1 MKYVLKK
8 TGTLIITLLIVSFL
22 SFLAFS
28 VIPGDAALSKLGTEA
43 TREQVEAL
51 QKEMGLDEPV
61 LVRYGKWLGNFLTGD
76 MGKSFSYSMPVKELI
91 RDKVPVTAALT
102 ILSFLLILLLSVP
115 LGIFTAQHEG
125 KILDKILVVLNQI
138 VMSVPGFF
146 IGILLTYVFGLV
158 LKWFTPGAY
167 VSVSED
173 FTGFL
178 GYLLH
183 LR

>member
-76 MGKSFSYSMPVKELI
+76 MGESFSYSMPVKDLI

-102 ILSFLLILLLSVP
+102 ILSFLLILFLSVP
-115 LGIFTAQHEG
+115 LGIFIAQHEG

-146 IGILLTYVFGLV
+146 IGILNI
-158 LKWFTPGAY
+158 K
-167 VSVSED
+167 
-173 FTGFL
+173 
-178 GYLLH
+178 H
-183 LR
+183 K